1 MLVAAHIGTHTSHH
15 NMHDCINILNI
26 FFVKMQATRSSSSTP
41 SHRRPALGRRLRVA
55 ADATAT
61 KGPITKNT
69 KKIADSVT
77 DLIGDTPLVYLNKI
91 AAGNGATIA
100 AKLESSNPCNSVKDR
115 IGRNMI
121 EDAESKG
128 IIRPGVTTLVEPTS
142 GNTGIGL
149 AFVAAAK
156 GYDLILTM
164 PASMSLERRVML
176 AAFGAK
182 LVLTDPAKG
191 MKGAVAK
198 AEEIA
203 SKTPNAF
210 VLQQFENSANA
221 QVHEITTGP
230 EIWAD
235 TGGKI
240 DIFVAGVGTGG
251 TITGCGTYL
260 KKQNP
265 KIQIIAVE
273 PEESPV
279 LSGQA
284 PGPHKIQGIGAGFIP
299 GILDTKIYDEVA
311 RVSSDAAVEM
321 AKRLAKEEGL
331 LVGISSGAAVQ
342 AALDIGNKPE
352 NAGKLIVVVIP
363 SFGERYLS
371 TVLFSSIA
379 DECAK
384 MNVND
389 RVKLSDEA
397 GREFFVPPL
406 TV

>member
-1 MLVAAHIGTHTSHH
+1 
-15 NMHDCINILNI
+15 
-26 FFVKMQATRSSSSTP
+26 
-41 SHRRPALGRRLRVA
+41 
-55 ADATAT
+55 
-61 KGPITKNT
+61 
-69 KKIADSVT
+69 
-77 DLIGDTPLVYLNKI
+77 
-91 AAGNGATIA
+91 
-100 AKLESSNPCNSVKDR
+100 
-115 IGRNMI
+115 
-121 EDAESKG
+121 
-128 IIRPGVTTLVEPTS
+128 
-142 GNTGIGL
+142 
-149 AFVAAAK
+149 
-156 GYDLILTM
+156 M